1 MKVKLRNVILWLIVF
16 VFSTV
21 LYSKQKSELPEK
33 YEKWIKEEVVYI
45 MTPKE
50 KEVFLKLEGDRERD
64 LFIEEFWRHRD
75 PTPGMSRN
83 EFKDEHY
90 RRMKYA
96 NKVFG
101 KETHTQGWRT
111 DRGKYYI
118 ALGRPTHV
126 ERFESADIN
135 PIEIWYYK
143 GNPKL
148 GQAPSF
154 RLLFYQ
160 RHGSRKFELYSPI
173 ADGPKSLVPF
183 YMRKPE
189 IDPDELPP
197 GLALKLDE
205 VLDVDFMDVLDSND
219 VTAYSILLIN
229 VGMDLAEASLSN
241 FPGKSGPENML
252 PSAALIGDVETYPH
266 KKVDDD
272 YAYEF
277 LEHLAAVE
285 VSYSVYHIGNQS
297 RLKVIQDPSGLFFV
311 NYIIVPEVLSI
322 DSYGDKYFTH
332 LRASLRLTD
341 LEGHTIYQGE
351 RNVPLELKKNELKAL
366 EESAFQLCDS
376 FPVIQGDYT
385 LNILLENMVTKEF
398 TSVDKNISAPDGKN
412 LKMSSLVLA
421 RKVNQDSPFSKSIR
435 AFQVGDLQIYPLVN
449 NTFTTKDTMF
459 LFFQIYGLSRD
470 LQAGGRLEF
479 MFSSEGKA
487 FQAQEKSL
495 QDIGNNRDF
504 LEGIPLQK
512 FPAGTYTVE
521 VSLFDQM
528 GQKLFFSREPFSVIS
543 ESLPGSWISVQS
555 NPPAD
560 DPYYAYILGNQYFN
574 RGDIQQ
580 ARDELAKAY
589 AKESDSLDYALG
601 YARVLLALEDFPRI
615 REILTPFDQAGN
627 EDFSL
632 YRYLGS
638 ASQEIGELEEAISFY
653 QKAISQRGNISEILN
668 SIGDCYFKLG
678 NNEQALRA
686 WEKSLEINP
695 NQENIQKLVEQIRK

>member
-1 MKVKLRNVILWLIVF
+1 MEIKLRNVILWLIVF
-16 VFSTV
+16 IFSTV

-33 YEKWIKEEVVYI
+33 YEKWIKEDVVYI
-45 MTPKE
+45 MTPTE
-50 KEVFLKLEGDRERD
+50 KEVFFKLEGDRERD

-90 RRMKYA
+90 RRIKYA

-101 KETHTQGWRT
+101 RGTPTQGWRT

-148 GQAPSF
+148 GQVPSF

-160 RHGSRKFELYSPI
+160 RHGTRKFELYSPI

-183 YMRKPE
+183 YIRKPE

-197 GLALKLDE
+197 GLALKLEE

-229 VGMDLAEASLSN
+229 VGLDLAEASLSN

-252 PSAALIGDVETYPH
+252 PSETFIGDVETYPY

-272 YAYEF
+272 YAYVF
-277 LEHLAAVE
+277 LEHKAAVE

-297 RLKVIQDPSGLFFV
+297 SVKVIQDPSGLFFV

-322 DSYGDKYFTH
+322 DSYADKYFTN

-341 LEGHTIYQGE
+341 LVGYTIYQGE
-351 RNVPLELKKNELKAL
+351 RNVPLDLKKNELKVL
-366 EESAFQLCDS
+366 EKSAFQLCDS
-376 FPVIQGDYT
+376 FPVIPGDYT
-385 LNILLENMVTKEF
+385 LTILLENMVTKEF

-412 LKMSSLVLA
+412 LEMSPLVLA
-421 RKVNQDSPFSKSIR
+421 RKVNRDSPFSKSIR

-487 FQAQEKSL
+487 FQTTRKNITEVGK
-495 QDIGNNRDF
+495 DRDF
-504 LEGIPLQK
+504 LEEFPLQN
-512 FPAGTYTVE
+512 FYAGTYTVE
-521 VSLFDQM
+521 VSLFDQA
-528 GQKLFFSREPFSVIS
+528 GQKRYIAREPFSVIS

-560 DPYYAYILGNQYFN
+560 DPYYAYVLGNQYFN

-589 AKESDSLDYALG
+589 AKESDLLDYALG
-601 YARVLLALEDFPRI
+601 YVRVLLALKEPQRVK
-615 REILTPFDQAGN
+615 EILAPFAAAGN
-627 EDFSL
+627 EDFRL
-632 YRYLGS
+632 FNYLGK
-638 ASQEIGELEEAISFY
+638 ASKEVGELEEAISFY

-686 WEKSLEINP
+686 WEKSLEVNP
-695 NQENIQKLVEQIRK
+695 DQENIQKLVEQIRK